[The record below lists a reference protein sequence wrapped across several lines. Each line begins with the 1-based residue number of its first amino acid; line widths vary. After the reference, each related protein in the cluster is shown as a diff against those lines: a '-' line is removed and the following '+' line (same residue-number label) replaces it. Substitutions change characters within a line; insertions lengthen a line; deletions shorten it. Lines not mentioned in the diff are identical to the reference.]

1 MKQKNKRKKW
11 LKFRHKAVTAI
22 LKPFLGA
29 YAKIKYK
36 IKCEKFKEQGKRQ
49 YPILMN
55 HQTSF
60 DQFFVAMCFKGPIY
74 YIATED
80 IFSMGFVSKLIKY
93 LVAPIPIKKQTTD
106 VRAVLNCMH
115 ISKEGGTIALA
126 PEGNRT
132 YSGRTEH
139 IKPSIVD
146 LAKRLKQPIAIFRIE
161 GGYGVQPRWSNKIR
175 KGNMKAY
182 VSRVIEPAE
191 YENMPNDELYKLI
204 TESLYVDESGIGGE
218 FKSKTAAEYLERVFY
233 VCPECGLSGFE
244 SSGDKIK
251 CQKCGIEAAYTS
263 DKQLVGT
270 YKPFPFDR
278 IGKWYDYQNSFIN
291 SFDCLSNLDTALYS
305 ERASLYEVVLYKN
318 KKLISKDI
326 GITLYGDRVCFENG
340 LVCSFD
346 ETDVITVLG
355 KNKLNIYRGGKVYQL
370 KGGKRFN
377 ALKYMN
383 LYFRYKNQKE
393 GNGNGKFLGI

>member
-1 MKQKNKRKKW
+1 
-11 LKFRHKAVTAI
+11 
-22 LKPFLGA
+22 
-29 YAKIKYK
+29 
-36 IKCEKFKEQGKRQ
+36 
-49 YPILMN
+49 MN

-60 DQFFVAMCFKGPIY
+60 DQFFVAMCFKGPVY

-132 YSGRTEH
+132 YSGRTEY

-146 LAKRLKQPIAIFRIE
+146 LAKRLKLPIAIFRIE

-182 VSRVIEPAE
+182 VSTVIEPEE
-191 YENMPNDELYKLI
+191 YENMTNDELYKRI
-204 TESLYVDESGIGGE
+204 TDLLYVDESHIGGNYT
-218 FKSKTAAEYLERVFY
+218 SPSSAEYLERAIY
-233 VCPECGLSGFE
+233 VCPECGLSEFE
-244 SSGDKIK
+244 SNGDKIRCK
-251 CQKCGIEAAYTS
+251 KCGISAAYTAG
-263 DKQLVGT
+263 KQLVGT
-270 YKPFPFDR
+270 NNQFPFDC
-278 IGKWYDYQNSFIN
+278 IGKWYDYQNRFIN
-291 SFDCLSNLDTALYS
+291 SFDCTENLDTALYS
-305 ERASLYEVVLYKN
+305 ERVSLYEVVLYKN
-318 KKLISKDI
+318 KRLIEKDI
-326 GITLYGDRVCFENG
+326 GITLYGDRICFENG
-340 LVCSFD
+340 FSCRFD

-355 KNKLNIYRGGKVYQL
+355 KNKLNIYHGGKVYQL
-370 KGGKRFN
+370 KGEKRFN

-393 GNGNGKFLGI
+393 GNVNGEFLGI